1 MEQFNPLQSFWAFVQ
16 NGKIINYS
24 GQHLGY
30 TVEEYNKVLDIAK
43 KYEQIL
49 YDKGI
54 LTKPK
59 TAEELNVEMQAALQ
73 ETQAMI
79 KELRL
84 KLEAKDGQKHSDE
97 SSQQIDEPRECAEV
111 EQGV

>member
-43 KYEQIL
+43 KYEQKHRAKRRPQMNNSGLALLLGIIL
-49 YDKGI
+49 GNDTMRGWCYDTLRKVS
-54 LTKPK
+54 
-59 TAEELNVEMQAALQ
+59 AELK
-73 ETQAMI
+73 
-79 KELRL
+79 KELKGTANDSRR
-84 KLEAKDGQKHSDE
+84 KDGTAQ
-97 SSQQIDEPRECAEV
+97 
-111 EQGV
+111 